1 VPKTDDTPVMLRPF
15 VAHGFD
21 PRKVTEEEAEGECP
35 FCGGSKFFV
44 GLVEKDARHFPG
56 GWTCHNCGI
65 SGNVYG
71 WLKEVWQR
79 SWLRTEST
87 DHTWIAGDRGLDAGV
102 LRMFGVCKSVTTGE
116 WIVPGYNTDGAVV
129 NLCRYRPVGKSGK
142 HVMIPTPGGGLNPG
156 FFGENDP
163 PTDCDTVVVCEG
175 VWNAA
180 AWRSVVPDV
189 KTVIV
194 GTPGAGVWS
203 DQWTDLCVGKDVVV
217 LYDNDHPKVHP
228 TTGAVT
234 QAGWA
239 GTRKVCGAASR
250 VARSVKYLDWGCVT
264 DPPTEGYDPGLPTG
278 YDVRDVVTG
287 GTVGD
292 PVAWVQ
298 ERLRVAPAEWGA
310 GADGSGGSGSG
321 PFSPKNGG
329 GGLRALRCTSWEEL
343 RAAWRACDHLNPE
356 FERGMLFGLC
366 VACGVEYGECRLWG
380 KMLGVAGTGKS
391 TICDGLAT
399 ARFHV
404 ISEGTIN
411 NMYSGFDT
419 NDGKDHSFASKL
431 PGMCWIYNDADTLL
445 QNPNRDTILSQMRE
459 LYGGN
464 GSKTFGNKLGTKSY
478 HNMKFSVLIAGTPNV
493 KRLDSAELGG
503 RYLDFL
509 FQRPDPLTIDRM
521 LLAAIDQQMSDV
533 GSSGMTREKEIATR
547 KTGGYVEHL
556 RKTVLEA
563 ARVVRANVTGA
574 QKRTIGTLAKYVAVA
589 RSRRPKDQDEITD
602 ATEIPTRLA
611 KQLSGLAVLA
621 AVVKGRDRLY
631 IGTMSF
637 VRRVALDTAVG
648 TVHNLLTTIAASGDE
663 GIDMRDIVAFTK
675 RDPDL
680 DYADVMYLGAVGHLE
695 MFQSGLPSL
704 TQRGR
709 WRLTPGFR
717 AVYRSVFPTPNDR
730 VR

>member
-1 VPKTDDTPVMLRPF
+1 MPKTDDTPVMLRPF

-21 PRKVTEEEAEGECP
+21 PRRVTDEEAEGECP

-44 GLVEKDARHFPG
+44 GLVERDARHFPG

-71 WLKEVWQR
+71 WLSEVWTR
-79 SWLRTEST
+79 SHARTPDLGSLEEN
-87 DHTWIAGDRGLDAGV
+87 RGVPADV
-102 LRMFGVCKSVTTGE
+102 LRVYGVTRSVTTGE
-116 WIVPGYNTDGAVV
+116 VIVPGYNVEGAIV
-129 NLCRYRPVGKSGK
+129 NLYRYKPVGKAGK
-142 HVMIPTPGGGLNPG
+142 SIMIPTPGGGLNPG
-156 FFGENDP
+156 FFGEPDP

-217 LYDNDHPKVHP
+217 LYDNDHPKTHP

-234 QAGWA
+234 QAGWT
-239 GTRKVCGAASR
+239 GTRKVCGAVSR
-250 VARSVKYLDWGCVT
+250 VSRSVKYLDWGADT
-264 DPPTEGYDPGLPTG
+264 NDEGYNPNLPTG
-278 YDVRDVVTG
+278 HDVRDLVIDRGAT
-287 GTVGD
+287 TVG
-292 PVAWVQ
+292 WVQ
-298 ERLRVAPAEWGA
+298 ERLRVAPAEWGT
-310 GADGSGGSGSG
+310 DGGSGSSGSG
-321 PFSPKNGG
+321 PSSPKNGG

-343 RAAWRACDHLNPE
+343 REAWRACAHLNPE
-356 FERGMLFGLC
+356 FERGLLFGLC

-509 FQRPDPLTIDRM
+509 FQRPDALTIDRM

-563 ARVVRANVTGA
+563 SRAVRVNVTDA

-621 AVVKGRDRLY
+621 AVVKERDRLD

-709 WRLTPGFR
+709 WRLTPAFR

-730 VR
+730 NNRA